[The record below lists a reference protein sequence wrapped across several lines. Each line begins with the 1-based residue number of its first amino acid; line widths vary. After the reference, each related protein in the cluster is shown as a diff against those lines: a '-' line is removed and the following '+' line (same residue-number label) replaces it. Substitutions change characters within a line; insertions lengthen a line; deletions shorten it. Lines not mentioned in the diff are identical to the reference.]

1 MSVALSEKE
10 IFSMAMEVEKSGK
23 AFYETILAGAKDEKI
38 KELFSFLAE
47 QEENHYKFFK
57 KQYENAGSMNI
68 SGEDWEDISEYI
80 KATTDSRFFLG
91 EDQAIKAAKKAGGVE
106 EAVDIA
112 ISFEKDTLLFF
123 YEIKN
128 VTPAASKEASQKIID
143 EEKKHVLMLTKKK
156 KEFQGIGK
164 E

>member
-23 AFYETILAGAKDEKI
+23 AFYETVIAGAEDEKL
-38 KELFSFLAE
+38 KELFSFLAN

-57 KQYENAGSMNI
+57 KLYENAGSMNI
-68 SGEDWEDISEYI
+68 SGEDWEEISEYI

-91 EDQAIKAAKKAGGVE
+91 EDRAIQAAKKVGGVE

-123 YEIKN
+123 YEIHN
-128 VTPAASKEASQKIID
+128 ITPSASKEAAQKIID
-143 EEKKHVLMLTKKK
+143 EEKKHVLMLTNRKKD
-156 KEFQGIGK
+156 FQRIGK
-164 E
+164 K